1 MARIMSTL
9 LPAVGDTRRILAALH
24 LAYLAGGRFDAGL
37 LWHTKLWDVAAELL
51 VAAEAG
57 VVLSGPGG
65 APASELSLAAAPAL
79 WREFSAVAAVAVP
92 DPF

>member
-1 MARIMSTL
+1 MTVHGWKAHANDL
-9 LPAVGDTRRILAALH
+9 VY

-37 LWHTKLWDVAAELL
+37 LWHTKLWDIAAGLL

-65 APASELSLAAAPAL
+65 APAPELTLVAAPAL

-92 DPF
+92 HPF